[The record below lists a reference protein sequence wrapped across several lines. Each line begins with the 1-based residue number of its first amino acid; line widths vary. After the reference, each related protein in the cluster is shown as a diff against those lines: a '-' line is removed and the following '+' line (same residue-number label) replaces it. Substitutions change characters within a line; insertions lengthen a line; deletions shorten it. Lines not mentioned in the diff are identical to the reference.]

1 MRQFPVSGDLL
12 LGFSIITPPR
22 SPISRC
28 LYCTSQRG
36 FIILTFGLKI
46 RFSFNCFLK
55 GTFLKGLIYPGSESQ
70 FAGLNG
76 NGFQWSENVKVSFII
91 NGART
96 FFFICQISSHS
107 CRKWKHFA
115 YICIWAS
122 LSNTGRLKNCTSR
135 VLNKQPNY
143 QRLSIRKKERKKI
156 SQICRKRLGT

>member
-1 MRQFPVSGDLL
+1 MAREQSTAPQCRKPDRASLSQFPASGDSPLR
-12 LGFSIITPPR
+12 FSVPPR
-22 SPISRC
+22 SPISCC
-28 LYCTSQRG
+28 LYCASQRD
-36 FIILTFGLKI
+36 FLILTFGLKI
-46 RFSFNCFLK
+46 RFSFNCFQK

-115 YICIWAS
+115 YICIRAS
-122 LSNTGRLKNCTSR
+122 LSNIGRLKNCTSR
-135 VLNKQPNY
+135 VLNKQPQLPEAFN
-143 QRLSIRKKERKKI
+143 
-156 SQICRKRLGT
+156 